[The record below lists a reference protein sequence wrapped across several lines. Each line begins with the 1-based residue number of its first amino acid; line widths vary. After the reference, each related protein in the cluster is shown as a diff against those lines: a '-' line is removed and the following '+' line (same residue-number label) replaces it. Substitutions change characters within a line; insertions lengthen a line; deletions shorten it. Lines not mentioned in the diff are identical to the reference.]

1 MNLANI
7 LIFISITYFLT
18 TIWFVQNLYSSMY
31 SIEFRFNLI
40 LAAGENDRVENR
52 TPADDWPKPSWMM
65 IIKFCHTPALY
76 PFYIMSIVSPTVWY
90 TFCPT
95 VISILFVHW
104 DNWLWNRAVYLAFI
118 IFWDTIIL
126 TWLELSPIKED
137 SGIKYQFHK
146 STFIDQRYL

>member
-1 MNLANI
+1 MQLKSYDYHALNLIKRVWCWIFLDAYLYIVFNNN
-7 LIFISITYFLT
+7 LICPKFYL
-18 TIWFVQNLYSSMY
+18 SMY
-31 SIEFRFNLI
+31 SIKFRFNLI
-40 LAAGENDRVENR
+40 LTAGENDRVENR

-104 DNWLWNRAVYLAFI
+104 DNWLWNRAVYLDII
-118 IFWDTIIL
+118 IFWDDIIYINKNGHQL
-126 TWLELSPIKED
+126 
-137 SGIKYQFHK
+137 
-146 STFIDQRYL
+146 R

>member
-1 MNLANI
+1 MVTLFWIIKFNSNSYFMNI
-7 LIFISITYFLT
+7 LRCISIYD
-18 TIWFVQNLYSSMY
+18 QNKNL
-31 SIEFRFNLI
+31 ICPKVILNLIFHNIPFNLI
-40 LAAGENDRVENR
+40 LTAGENDRVENR

-104 DNWLWNRAVYLAFI
+104 DKWLENRAVCRDVVF
-118 IFWDTIIL
+118 TN
-126 TWLELSPIKED
+126 
-137 SGIKYQFHK
+137 GIRNFP
-146 STFIDQRYL
+146 